1 MQLLFDNIASVLVAS
16 TVLLVVVATNLN
28 AQRSAVE
35 SSVAYAAK
43 TQTLSMAS
51 YMESDLLLIG
61 NGTLD
66 TIETITS
73 NGAGQTTQFSF
84 RRIDNA
90 GADMLVS
97 YNLTPTTTID
107 IDGQSVQLY
116 RLDRTETR
124 GSTAIPAGGGS
135 STLSHFEI
143 TMLDSD
149 GVWTDTKEDARL
161 LRVRAV
167 NVYPFGDPDKMNM
180 FQSHW
185 GITVRP
191 PNLET

>member
-43 TQTLSMAS
+43 TQTLSMAD
-51 YMESDLLLIG
+51 YLESELLLVG
-61 NGTLD
+61 NGTAD
-66 TIETITS
+66 TIQTIAS
-73 NGAGQTTQFSF
+73 NEADQTTQFSF
-84 RRIDNA
+84 WRMDNT
-90 GADMLVS
+90 GSPMLVS
-97 YNLTPTTTID
+97 YLLTQTTSIE
-107 IDGQSVQLY
+107 IDGETVQLY
-116 RLDRTETR
+116 RLDRTE
-124 GSTAIPAGGGS
+124 GGQPAGGGS

-143 TMLDSD
+143 TMLAAD
-149 GVWTDTKEDARL
+149 GTTTADVATARL

-167 NVYPFGDPDKMNM
+167 NVYPFGDPDNMNM
-180 FQSHW
+180 FRSHW

-191 PNLET
+191 PSLET

>member
-43 TQTLSMAS
+43 TQTLSMAD
-51 YMESDLLLIG
+51 YLESDLLLVG
-61 NGTLD
+61 NGTAD
-66 TIETITS
+66 TIQTIAS
-73 NGAGQTTQFSF
+73 NEADQTTQFSF
-84 RRIDNA
+84 WRMDNT
-90 GADMLVS
+90 GSPMLVS
-97 YNLTPTTTID
+97 YLLTQTTSIE
-107 IDGQSVQLY
+107 IDGETVQLY
-116 RLDRTETR
+116 RLDRTE
-124 GSTAIPAGGGS
+124 GGQPAGSGS

-143 TMLDSD
+143 TMLEADRTT
-149 GVWTDTKEDARL
+149 TDDVATARL

-167 NVYPFGDPDKMNM
+167 NVYPFGDPEKMNM
-180 FQSHW
+180 FRSHW

-191 PNLET
+191 PSLET

>member
-116 RLDRTETR
+116 RLDRTED
-124 GSTAIPAGGGS
+124 GQPAGGGS

-143 TMLDSD
+143 TMLDINGDPTAS
-149 GVWTDTKEDARL
+149 VAAARL